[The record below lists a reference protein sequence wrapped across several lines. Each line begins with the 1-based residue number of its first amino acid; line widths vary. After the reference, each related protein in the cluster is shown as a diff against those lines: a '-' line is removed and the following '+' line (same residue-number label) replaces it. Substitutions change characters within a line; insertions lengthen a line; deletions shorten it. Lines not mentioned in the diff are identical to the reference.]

1 MDEDQPTTSKV
12 PQVQKFR
19 FLMTGIL
26 FAILLLLPALDQWQG
41 FSENFKSTE
50 KHALTPMPS
59 FEFPH
64 VQTFIVEFN
73 QYFKENFG
81 WRNALFYQYSQLKY
95 VLMGVSPLPHKVILG
110 KNNWFY
116 PGNDV
121 NKIAE
126 QHQGLHPLEPAT
138 LKTIAQRLTEKQQ
151 EFARQGI
158 RFYVTVAPDSYS
170 IYPENLPDY
179 LQAYT
184 GRSNLDILDEYL
196 KKNSPVP
203 FIDLRPAL
211 RAAKSSR
218 IIYLKTDTHWND
230 YGALLATLTI
240 MKRVRQDFPQI
251 PVPDESRY
259 RIEEKA
265 GYGGDLVTMMALNQT
280 IIDTVNFQITPPAD
294 LRAQEIENRPP
305 GKDQA
310 PFSRYVSP
318 NKKAPGLVFVGDSF
332 SITLSQDV
340 PGYFSK
346 AFIVRSG
353 VIKPEWI
360 QAEKPDVVIL
370 EIVERNL
377 AELATI

>member
-1 MDEDQPTTSKV
+1 MNENQATTSKV
-12 PQVQKFR
+12 SQVQKYR
-19 FLMTGIL
+19 VFLIGIA
-26 FAILLLLPALDQWQG
+26 FTVVLLLPTLDQWLG
-41 FSENFKSTE
+41 LSRSFKSTE
-50 KHALTPMPS
+50 KHALSPMPS

-64 VQTFIVEFN
+64 VQTFIAGFN

-95 VLMGVSPLPHKVILG
+95 VLMGISPLPYKVILG

-116 PGNDV
+116 PGNDL

-138 LKTIAQRLTEKQQ
+138 LQAIARRLTDKQE
-151 EFARQGI
+151 EFARQGV

-170 IYPENLPDY
+170 IYPENLPNY

-184 GRSNLDILDEYL
+184 GKSNLDFLNEYL
-196 KKNSPVP
+196 KKHSSVP

-211 RAAKSSR
+211 KAAKSSR
-218 IIYLKTDTHWND
+218 ITYMKTDTHWND
-230 YGALLATLTI
+230 YGALVATLAI
-240 MKRVRQDFPQI
+240 MKRIRQDFPEM
-251 PVPDESRY
+251 PVPDETNY

-280 IIDTVNFQITPPAD
+280 IIDTVNYRITPPPY
-294 LRAQEIENRPP
+294 LRAQEISNRPP

-310 PFSRYVSP
+310 PFSQYVSP

-332 SITLSQDV
+332 TITLSQFV

-346 AFIVRSG
+346 AFIFRSG
-353 VIKPEWI
+353 VISPEWI
-360 QAEKPDVVIL
+360 RDEKLNVVIL

-377 AELATI
+377 ADLANI